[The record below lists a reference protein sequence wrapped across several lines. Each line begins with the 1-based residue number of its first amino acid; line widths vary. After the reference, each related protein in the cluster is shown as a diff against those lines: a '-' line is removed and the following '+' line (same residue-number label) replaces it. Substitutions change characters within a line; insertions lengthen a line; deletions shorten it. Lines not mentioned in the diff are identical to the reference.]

1 MNTFARQT
9 RINRG
14 TALAVV
20 ALVCAVAITVAVAA
34 SAAATNAP
42 APTRAL
48 RFVSKTTRFTPIGFP
63 ADQKT
68 PPPIGS
74 RYIVQIALFNQAAQF
89 GKAAGA
95 QVGSGELDCT
105 FTTSTRSLCNGV
117 AHLPDGYL
125 TFTGANPS
133 NGATIERYA
142 VTGGI
147 SAYAN
152 LRGQIKATN
161 SQNGNRANVTINLH

>member
-34 SAAATNAP
+34 SA
-42 APTRAL
+42 
-48 RFVSKTTRFTPIGFP
+48 V
-63 ADQKT
+63 
-68 PPPIGS
+68 
-74 RYIVQIALFNQAAQF
+74 YIVQIALFNQAAQF